1 MDRVNK
7 RRKQIRWLRHDF
19 DFSSVEIE
27 DTSDV
32 RKPKSHR
39 LIFKEMG
46 LNVRALQN
54 ARILEHDTDCLR
66 PTGDDINATLRSLL
80 DDRNFDI

>member
-1 MDRVNK
+1 
-7 RRKQIRWLRHDF
+7 
-19 DFSSVEIE
+19 
-27 DTSDV
+27 
-32 RKPKSHR
+32 
-39 LIFKEMG
+39 MG